1 MQGQNGQ
8 AQGGVRY
15 ITEDMIRKVCKED
28 SLEMVTTLNLQLVRG
43 EGGKKIKVCNRKNY
57 CSGCCFINNPGCTH
71 FLSRYVILVA
81 VSLEVIEMISHL
93 GRYTLVC
100 RQMVEAYSHTCVHS
114 VGKIVK
120 KRHPFV
126 NYSGEISVPGH
137 L

>member
-1 MQGQNGQ
+1 
-8 AQGGVRY
+8 VRY

-43 EGGKKIKVCNRKNY
+43 EGGKKIKVCNREIIVQGAVL
-57 CSGCCFINNPGCTH
+57 SIILGVLI

-100 RQMVEAYSHTCVHS
+100 
-114 VGKIVK
+114 
-120 KRHPFV
+120 
-126 NYSGEISVPGH
+126 
-137 L
+137 

>member
-43 EGGKKIKVCNRKNY
+43 EGGKKIKVGVRKNY

-81 VSLEVIEMISHL
+81 VSLEVIEMYL
-93 GRYTLVC
+93 T
-100 RQMVEAYSHTCVHS
+100 
-114 VGKIVK
+114 
-120 KRHPFV
+120 
-126 NYSGEISVPGH
+126 
-137 L
+137 